1 MQLAVRVSP
10 RAGRD
15 TVAGLW
21 RDAAGRCYVAVKVA
35 AAPADGA
42 ANDAV
47 RKLIAKWLGLARSD
61 VTLTHGAASR
71 EKRFRLAGD
80 PVELTEKL
88 EKLDNSE

>member
-1 MQLAVRVSP
+1 MRLAVRVSP

-15 TVAGLW
+15 AVAGLW

-42 ANDAV
+42 ANEAV
-47 RKLIAKWLGLARSD
+47 RKLVAKWLGLPRGD
-61 VTLTHGAASR
+61 VVLTHGATSR

-80 PVELTEKL
+80 PTALMAKL
-88 EKLDNSE
+88 ERLEEAE